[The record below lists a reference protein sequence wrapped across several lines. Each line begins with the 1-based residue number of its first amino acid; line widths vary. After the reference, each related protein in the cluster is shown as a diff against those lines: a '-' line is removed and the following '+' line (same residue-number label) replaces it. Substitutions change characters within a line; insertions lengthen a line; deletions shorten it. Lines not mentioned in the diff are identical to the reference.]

1 MEKEVKIMINL
12 ILKTVRKKYPFIKNI
27 EYYDNYRGFETVV
40 SISKLKEFY
49 NLKYDSWF
57 KNLYEENPE
66 EALETISYSPIIEI
80 PFKMEDNIDDILDI
94 GEAIEFEIKNLT
106 YRSNIVPS
114 NLKVYFR
121 TAFGYFGSYAGSY
134 IFEE

>member
-49 NLKYDSWF
+49 GLKYDSWF

-66 EALETISYSPIIEI
+66 EALKTISYSPIIEI
-80 PFKMEDNIDDILDI
+80 PFKMDDNIDDILDI
-94 GEAIEFEIKNLT
+94 GKAIEIEIKNLT
-106 YRSNIVPS
+106 YRSNFVPS

-121 TAFGYFGSYAGSY
+121 AAFGYFGSYAGSY